1 MISYLIDTDRIIDFL
16 KGDKKTVEKLT
27 SLLDEG
33 LAVSVIS
40 LAELYEGVYG
50 SDNPERRM
58 NGLNDFLTSV
68 NVLEVNNEINEIS
81 GVFGKKR
88 AALRKDGKL
97 IDNFDLLIAA
107 TCLHY
112 DLTLITNNTQHF
124 ERIEELNI
132 LRF

>member
-16 KGDKKTVEKLT
+16 KGDEETVEKLT
-27 SLLDEG
+27 SLLDRG

-58 NGLNDFLTSV
+58 KGLNDFLASV
-68 NVLEVNNEINEIS
+68 NVLKINNEIS
-81 GVFGKKR
+81 RVFGKKR
-88 AALRKDGKL
+88 AALRKEGKL
-97 IDNFDLLIAA
+97 IDNFDLLIAV

-124 ERIEELNI
+124 EKIEELNI

>member
-1 MISYLIDTDRIIDFL
+1 MISHLIDTDRIIDFL
-16 KGDKKTVEKLT
+16 KGDEKTVEKLI

-50 SDNPERRM
+50 SDNPEKSM
-58 NGLNDFLTSV
+58 KGLNDFLT
-68 NVLEVNNEINEIS
+68 NVTILDVDSEIS
-81 GVFGKKR
+81 RVFGNKR
-88 AALRKDGKL
+88 ASLRKEGKL

-107 TCLHY
+107 TCMHY
-112 DLTLITNNTQHF
+112 DITLITNNTRHF
-124 ERIEELNI
+124 EKIEGLNI

>member
-50 SDNPERRM
+50 SDNPERLM
-58 NGLNDFLTSV
+58 KGLNDFLTSV
-68 NVLEVNNEINEIS
+68 NVLEVNNEIS

>member
-1 MISYLIDTDRIIDFL
+1 M

-58 NGLNDFLTSV
+58 KGLNDFLTSV
-68 NVLEVNNEINEIS
+68 NVLEVNNEIS
-81 GVFGKKR
+81 RVFGKKR
-88 AALRKDGKL
+88 AALRKEGKL

-124 ERIEELNI
+124 GRIEELNI

>member
-16 KGDKKTVEKLT
+16 KGDAKTVEELT

-33 LAVSVIS
+33 LGVSVIS

-50 SDNPERRM
+50 SDNTERHM
-58 NGLNDFLTSV
+58 KGLDDFLTGV
-68 NVLEVNNEINEIS
+68 TILEIDSEIS
-81 GVFGKKR
+81 KIFGKKR
-88 AALRKDGKL
+88 ATLRKEGKL
-97 IDNFDLLIAA
+97 IDNFDLLIAS

-124 ERIEELNI
+124 ERIEGLNI
-132 LRF
+132 LKF